1 MFQILKTKIMI
12 KKILIGFVS
21 ISVLAFITLYFSSRP
36 NLEED
41 GSYSPSSLALILG
54 TVSKTDFEEIKYTKY
69 QGDKSKVLV
78 IFTEQKNLEMKN
90 GKSFS
95 TGNHPV
101 EALVPMLHLKNAG
114 FDFEIATP
122 TGKPVVFE
130 MWAFPEQDQQVKAI
144 YNEYKSSFE
153 HPKKLTEFITNS
165 FANDSSYAAVFIPG
179 GHGAMIGIPDDRNV
193 GKVLNWAH
201 QNDLFTITLC
211 HGPGALLSTT
221 LDNQKFLYDGYK
233 MAVFPDAIDEMTP
246 LIGYLP
252 GHMILGVSER
262 LKNLGAIIVNT
273 ESDNTVCVDRKL
285 ITGASPL
292 ASNELGKLAANTL
305 LKELH

>member
-1 MFQILKTKIMI
+1 MI
-12 KKILIGFVS
+12 KKILLTLVS
-21 ISVLAFITLYFSSRP
+21 VSVLAFITLYFSSRP

-41 GSYSPSSLALILG
+41 GSYSPSKLALILG
-54 TVSKTDFEEIKYTKY
+54 TVSKTDFEDIKYTKY

-78 IFTEQKNLEMKN
+78 VFTEQKNLEMKN

-114 FDFEIATP
+114 FDFEISTP

-130 MWAFPEQDQQVKAI
+130 LWAFPEEDENVKAI

-153 HPKKLTEFITNS
+153 QPKKLAEFITNS

-179 GHGAMIGIPDDRNV
+179 GHGAMIGIPEDRNV

-201 QNDLFTITLC
+201 KNDLFTITLC

-305 LKELH
+305 LKELN

>member
-1 MFQILKTKIMI
+1 MI
-12 KKILIGFVS
+12 KKILLTLLGVT
-21 ISVLAFITLYFSSRP
+21 VLAFITLYFSSRP

-130 MWAFPEQDQQVKAI
+130 MWAFPEQDEQVKAI

-233 MAVFPDAIDEMTP
+233 MAVFPDAIDEITP

-305 LKELH
+305 LKELN

>member
-1 MFQILKTKIMI
+1 MI
-12 KKILIGFVS
+12 KKILIGLVS

-54 TVSKTDFEEIKYTKY
+54 TVSITDFEEIKYTKY

-273 ESDNTVCVDRKL
+273 ESDKTVCVDRKL

-305 LKELH
+305 LKELN

>member
-273 ESDNTVCVDRKL
+273 ESDKTVCVDRKL

-305 LKELH
+305 LKELN

>member
-12 KKILIGFVS
+12 KKILIGLVS

-221 LDNQKFLYDGYK
+221 LDNQKFIYDGYK

-273 ESDNTVCVDRKL
+273 ESDKTVCVDRKL

-305 LKELH
+305 LKELN

>member
-1 MFQILKTKIMI
+1 MM
-12 KKILIGFVS
+12 KKILIGLTS
-21 ISVLAFITLYFSSRP
+21 AIVLVCVALYFTTRP
-36 NLEED
+36 QLEDD
-41 GSYSPSSLALILG
+41 GSYSPSTLALNLG
-54 TVSKTDFEEIKYTKY
+54 TVSKTDFEDISYTKY
-69 QGDKSKVLV
+69 QGVKSKVLV
-78 IFTEQKNLEMKN
+78 IFTEQKNLAMKN
-90 GKSFS
+90 GKMFS

-101 EALVPMLHLKNAG
+101 EALLPMLHLKNAG

-130 MWAFPEQDQQVKAI
+130 MWAFPQEDEHVKAI

-153 HPKKLTEFITNS
+153 QPKKLAEFITNS
-165 FANDSSYAAVFIPG
+165 FANDSSYAAVFVPG
-179 GHGAMIGIPDDRNV
+179 GHGAMIGIPEDRNV

-233 MAVFPDAIDEMTP
+233 MAVFPDAVDEMTP
-246 LIGYLP
+246 MIGYLP
-252 GHMILGVSER
+252 GHMTSGVSEK
-262 LKNLGAIIVNT
+262 LKSLGATIVNT

-285 ITGASPL
+285 ITGASPM

-305 LKELH
+305 LKELK

>member
-1 MFQILKTKIMI
+1 MI
-12 KKILIGFVS
+12 KKILIGLVS

-130 MWAFPEQDQQVKAI
+130 MWAFPEQDEQVKAI

-305 LKELH
+305 LKELN

>member
-1 MFQILKTKIMI
+1 MI
-12 KKILIGFVS
+12 KKILIGLVS

-130 MWAFPEQDQQVKAI
+130 MWAFPEQDEQVKAI

-273 ESDNTVCVDRKL
+273 ESDKTVCVDRKL

-292 ASNELGKLAANTL
+292 ASNDLGKLAANTL
-305 LKELH
+305 LKELN

>member
-1 MFQILKTKIMI
+1 MI

-221 LDNQKFLYDGYK
+221 LDNQKFIYDGYK

-273 ESDNTVCVDRKL
+273 ESDKTVCVDRKL

-305 LKELH
+305 LKELN

>member
-1 MFQILKTKIMI
+1 MIM
-12 KKILIGFVS
+12 KILIRFVS

-273 ESDNTVCVDRKL
+273 ESDKTVCVDRKL
-285 ITGASPL
+285 ITGASPS

-305 LKELH
+305 LKELK

>member
-1 MFQILKTKIMI
+1 LFQILKTKIMI
-12 KKILIGFVS
+12 KKILIGLVS

-130 MWAFPEQDQQVKAI
+130 MWAFPEQDEQVKAI

-273 ESDNTVCVDRKL
+273 ESDKTVCVDRKL

-305 LKELH
+305 LKELN

>member
-1 MFQILKTKIMI
+1 MI
-12 KKILIGFVS
+12 KKILLTFAS

-130 MWAFPEQDQQVKAI
+130 MWAFPEQDEQVKAI

-292 ASNELGKLAANTL
+292 ASNELGKLAAYTL
-305 LKELH
+305 LKELN